1 MKKMH
6 VFLSAAVLAAGIGF
20 STAAQAAEPAQGAK
34 TIAAAEVSSVSA
46 HNAAAETMKGKV
58 VAQQVIELPTFTE
71 VDYEKGLTL
80 DSALFDHYGCSA
92 IMKKLSNGDTIV
104 GRSMDLYYS
113 HKPAYIVRTA
123 VPGYLKTVGLAYN
136 PFIGKTFDVV
146 EKEGLTAEDT
156 LPILFFTTDIMNE
169 KGLYIEGNMRPGQP
183 KEAGFA
189 DSSGTNPGA
198 EWRMSF
204 AGLIRFLGERA
215 GSVEEAVA
223 LAKTVDV
230 YGMKTD
236 HINWTGALYMADAS
250 GHHGVLELVDN
261 KLSWCDGE
269 VAQTNFFLTPE
280 YREKQVYGS
289 GVGRYERIVGG
300 IGDVKTEDD
309 MMNLISKVSYSQLIM
324 KDEWTFDPR
333 SDFTTDVEHP
343 ALAEFGGTL
352 TLKAALDEKNRE
364 VLYEKIRE
372 LGRAQRV
379 KSIDQLKDE
388 GTQWLSVFQ
397 LVANCNR
404 KNIHVMFFEDPETI
418 RDITL

>member
-1 MKKMH
+1 MKKMYAI
-6 VFLSAAVLAAGIGF
+6 LSAAVLAAGIGGF
-20 STAAQAAEPAQGAK
+20 GTVVRAEAPAQGAPVV
-34 TIAAAEVSSVSA
+34 AEAGVSA
-46 HNAAAETMKGKV
+46 VSHDAATIKGKV
-58 VAQQVIELPTFTE
+58 VGQQVIELPTFTE
-71 VDYEKGLTL
+71 VDYKKGLAL
-80 DSALFDHYGCSA
+80 DESLFDHYGCSA
-92 IMKKLSNGDTIV
+92 VVKKLANGDTIV

-136 PFIGKTFDVV
+136 PFVGKNFDAV

-156 LPILFFTTDIMNE
+156 LPVLFFTTDIMNE

-198 EWRMSF
+198 EWRMSLVS
-204 AGLIRFLGERA
+204 LIRFLGERA

-223 LAKTVDV
+223 LANTVDV
-230 YGMKTD
+230 YGMKND
-236 HINWTGALYMADAS
+236 KINWTGALYMADAS

-269 VAQTNFFLTPE
+269 PAQTNFFLTPE
-280 YREKQVYGS
+280 YHNKAVYGS
-289 GVGRYERIVGG
+289 GVGRYARLMEG
-300 IGDVKTEDD
+300 IDAVKTEDD
-309 MMNLISKVSYSQLIM
+309 MLNLMNKVSYSQLIM

-343 ALAEFGGTL
+343 ALAQFGGTL

-364 VLYEKIRE
+364 VLYEQIRE
-372 LGRAQRV
+372 LGRAERV

-388 GTQWLSVFQ
+388 STQWLSVFQ

-404 KNIHVMFFEDPETI
+404 KNMHVMFFEDPETI
-418 RDITL
+418 QDVTL

>member
-1 MKKMH
+1 MKKMN
-6 VFLSAAVLAAGIGF
+6 VLLSAAILAAGIGF
-20 STAAQAAEPAQGAK
+20 GTVAYAEEPAQVL
-34 TIAAAEVSSVSA
+34 AAAGVSA
-46 HNAAAETMKGKV
+46 VSQNAAETIKGKV
-58 VAQQVIELPTFTE
+58 VGKQVIELPTFTE
-71 VDYEKGLTL
+71 VDYEKGLAL
-80 DSALFDHYGCSA
+80 DESLFDHYGCSA
-92 IMKKLSNGDTIV
+92 VVKKLANGDTIV

-113 HKPAYIVRTA
+113 HRPAYIVRTA

-136 PFIGKTFDVV
+136 PFVGKTFDVV

-156 LPILFFTTDIMNE
+156 LPVLFFTTDIMNE

-198 EWRMSF
+198 EWRMSLV
-204 AGLIRFLGERA
+204 GLIRFLGERA

-223 LAKTVDV
+223 LANTVDV
-230 YGMKTD
+230 YGIKND
-236 HINWTGALYMADAS
+236 KLNWTGALYMADAS

-269 VAQTNFFLTPE
+269 PAQTNFFLTPE
-280 YREKQVYGS
+280 YNKKAVYGS
-289 GVGRYERIVGG
+289 GVGRYARLMEG
-300 IGDVKTEDD
+300 IDAVKTEDD
-309 MMNLISKVSYSQLIM
+309 MMNLINKVSYSQLIM

-333 SDFTTDVEHP
+333 SDYTTDVEDP
-343 ALAEFGGTL
+343 ALAQFGGKL
-352 TLKAALDEKNRE
+352 TLKDAIDEKNRE
-364 VLYEKIRE
+364 VLYEMIRE
-372 LGRAQRV
+372 LGRAERV

-404 KNIHVMFFEDPETI
+404 KNMHVMFFEDPETI
-418 RDITL
+418 QDVTL